1 MTGTTASAERMR
13 RHRRRLRDGLFS
25 IRAEIS
31 TAVVEML
38 IAKGWVSPEKA
49 DDPNEWGDALGRL
62 AEDLAHDGEKSVT
75 P

>member
-1 MTGTTASAERMR
+1 MAGHSTPADRMKR
-13 RHRRRLRDGLFS
+13 YRRRLRDGLFI

-31 TAVVEML
+31 TAVVKML
-38 IAKGWVSPEKA
+38 IAKGGVSPEKA
-49 DDPNEWGDALGRL
+49 DDPKEWGDALGRF

>member
-1 MTGTTASAERMR
+1 MAGSTTPADRMKR
-13 RHRRRLRDGLFS
+13 YRRRLRAGLFS
-25 IRAEIS
+25 IRSEIS

-49 DDPNEWGDALGRL
+49 DDPKEWGDALGRL

>member
-1 MTGTTASAERMR
+1 MAGSTTPADRMKR
-13 RHRRRLRDGLFS
+13 YRQRLRAGLFS
-25 IRAEIS
+25 IRSEIS

-49 DDPNEWGDALGRL
+49 DDPKELGDALGRL
-62 AEDLAHDGEKSVT
+62 AEDLARDGGKSVT